1 YGIPFLAWQA
11 RVGWTIPMDAGGF
24 GMAMAQTLYPMYSVG
39 LVLSTMLIVLVTT
52 TLVSYWPS
60 RKIAKMN
67 PTEALRGR
75 IQ

>member
-1 YGIPFLAWQA
+1 MYPVYSGSLIAGTTLLILLA
-11 RVGWTIPMDAGGF
+11 
-24 GMAMAQTLYPMYSVG
+24 
-39 LVLSTMLIVLVTT
+39 T

-67 PTEALRGR
+67 PTEALRGK